1 MYLNKDWYDDKEIL
15 KFLKESKEFLTETAS
30 AQTRM
35 KLARAARRTAKRRAV
50 INKLRAKK
58 RKLNPEKFYFAHKFK
73 KWTNTQKQT
82 FRDIQYDES
91 RIVIPLYD
99 FDNTLI
105 GFQGRSL
112 TPNSVKYIT
121 VMLSENAPKI
131 YGLNTIQKDK
141 TVYITEGP
149 FDSTFIPNSI
159 AMCGA
164 DADVSSFNF
173 SGIVWI
179 YDNEPRN
186 AEIIERLSKAI
197 DSGEKVVIWPSSIE
211 QKDINDLV
219 LAGLNPMD
227 MIESNTYSGLEAKI
241 KFNNWKKI

>member
-1 MYLNKDWYDDKEIL
+1 MSNGTTVIKRNGNKESLDLNKLHLMVE
-15 KFLKESKEFLTETAS
+15 EAC
-30 AQTRM
+30 
-35 KLARAARRTAKRRAV
+35 
-50 INKLRAKK
+50 
-58 RKLNPEKFYFAHKFK
+58 
-73 KWTNTQKQT
+73 
-82 FRDIQYDES
+82 
-91 RIVIPLYD
+91 
-99 FDNTLI
+99 
-105 GFQGRSL
+105 
-112 TPNSVKYIT
+112 
-121 VMLSENAPKI
+121 
-131 YGLNTIQKDK
+131 KDK

-227 MIESNTYSGLEAKI
+227 MRVS
-241 KFNNWKKI
+241 